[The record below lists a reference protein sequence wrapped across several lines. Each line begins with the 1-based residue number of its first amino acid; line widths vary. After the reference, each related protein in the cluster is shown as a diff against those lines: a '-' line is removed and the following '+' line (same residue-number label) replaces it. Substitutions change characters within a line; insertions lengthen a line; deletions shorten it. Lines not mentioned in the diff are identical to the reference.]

1 MEKIIDKELI
11 SQLLRLGK
19 NQQDKVLN
27 YVKNMLT
34 NEEMNRRADASEQAI
49 ETGKVKSFD
58 QFNTNFENWKIQRRV
73 STGGRFKTPIRH
85 HPQSTESSGR

>member
-19 NQQDKVLN
+19 DQQDKVLD

-34 NEEMNRRADASEQAI
+34 NEEMNSRADASEQAI

-58 QFNTNFENWKIQRRV
+58 QFNANFENWKIQKRV
-73 STGGRFKTPIRH
+73 STR
-85 HPQSTESSGR
+85 